1 MNQDLVKDLGV
12 LSEVVLLRPHA
23 LSNKEGG
30 GDFDFLQQGGAM
42 LGEKILETFGRPL
55 ITIKRTYVHQR
66 YFEWGQIDVLPS
78 LEWNGCVYASVKDV
92 MCHARVDDEG
102 VRRPRLGHDG
112 VISWLT
118 SLLWGGFYKEKYDGI
133 ICRAA
138 HEDGDFMRN
147 ALSWA
152 LGEAWAD
159 EMMTWALAG
168 EAQESVNHV
177 SSIRRAL
184 MWKSFR
190 RSGGDT
196 ISGIVRHW
204 WTEAGHHLK
213 PALPT
218 VAFLGPDGS
227 GKSSVIDGMC
237 EQLTRMGLQQRMM
250 HWRPYGLKGRE
261 DLGIPVSDPHANP
274 PRGWFESV
282 AKLGM
287 FFWDWWLASLTVLL
301 HARAKTS
308 VVVSDR
314 YYNDLLVDPI
324 RYRYGAGQGLARRI
338 FKLYP
343 KPDLVFILVGDPEVI
358 YPRKKE
364 VPLNVLRNQIVRYK
378 ALGRQLGET
387 ARLIDVNRPLEEVI
401 DNVNGQVRNYL
412 LGSPPQPREVDP
424 DRPLRV
430 AQFLPHYPSVEG
442 ITAYCRGLSR
452 ELNILAPGSC
462 PIITLRTQL
471 NNLSGDEE
479 LLHYPHS
486 SRNPMSLPKQL
497 LRDLENNIHELDGVV
512 FHGAYHPKVGM
523 IRRHL
528 TQIGIPFIFVPHD
541 PYVPELTQHHAFRK
555 WVFWHLFEKY
565 TIQNAAAVQLL
576 ADEHEL
582 PLREQGFTVP
592 TEVIP
597 NGCELE
603 AVQEVPEG
611 AHEPGSASRSR
622 VQYMGRMDR
631 NHKGLDLLILAF
643 AEYVKEN
650 PDEKVDLVL
659 TGNDWEDR
667 GELEELAKGTGMEGR
682 IIFTGPRPEHSLVIH
697 SEADVVILPSRFDGF
712 GLTIVEAMLA
722 SRPVLVSTRAGA
734 ASHVLRAGGG
744 WVFNPEVQEIK
755 EALAEALLNREQ
767 WAEMGRANHD
777 YVSTQLTWEMTAR
790 KTMAMYRKYFG

>member
-1 MNQDLVKDLGV
+1 MEQNLIKDLGS
-12 LSEVVLLRPHA
+12 LPGVVLLRPHG
-23 LSNKEGG
+23 LLEKEIE
-30 GDFDFLQQGGAM
+30 GDFDFLQRGGAVI
-42 LGEKILETFGRPL
+42 GDRILKNFGRPL
-55 ITIKRTYVHQR
+55 VTIKRTYVHQR
-66 YFEWGQIDVLPS
+66 YFDWGQIDVLPA
-78 LEWNGCVYASVKDV
+78 LEWNGCAYASVENV
-92 MCHARVDDEG
+92 VSHGRLDDDG
-102 VRRPRLGHDG
+102 IRRPRLGHDG

-118 SLLWGGFYKEKYDGI
+118 SLLWGGFYKAKYDGI

-138 HEDGDFMRN
+138 REDGDFMRD

-152 LGEAWAD
+152 LGAAWAD

-168 EAQESVNHV
+168 EAAKSENHI
-177 SSIRRAL
+177 SAIRRAL
-184 MWKSFR
+184 VWKNFR

-196 ISGIVRHW
+196 LSRMARHW
-204 WTEAGHHLK
+204 WTEARHHLQ
-213 PALPT
+213 PALPLI
-218 VAFLGPDGS
+218 AFLGPDGS
-227 GKSSVIDGMC
+227 GKSTVIEGMSK
-237 EQLTRMGLQQRMM
+237 QLALMGLQQRMM

-261 DLGIPVSDPHANP
+261 NLGIPVSDPHANP

-287 FFWDWWLASLTVLL
+287 LFWDWWLASLTVLR

-324 RYRYGAGQGLARRI
+324 RYRYGASQGLARKI
-338 FKLYP
+338 FRFYP
-343 KPDLVFILVGDPEVI
+343 KPDLVFILSGDPEVI

-364 VPLNVLRNQIVRYK
+364 VPLEVLRNQITRYK
-378 ALGRQLGET
+378 ALGRQLGEKG
-387 ARLIDVNRPLEEVI
+387 RIIDVNRPLNEVI
-401 DNVNGQVRNYL
+401 ADVNSQVRNFF
-412 LGSPPQPREVDP
+412 LGIAPEPRKIDP

-471 NNLSGDEE
+471 NHLSGDEE
-479 LLHYPHS
+479 LLHYPHA
-486 SRNPMSLPKQL
+486 SRNRMSLPRQL
-497 LRDLENNIHELDGVV
+497 LLDLENNIHQLDGVV

-523 IRRHL
+523 LRQHL
-528 TQIGIPFIFVPHD
+528 TRIGMPFIFVPHD

-555 WVFWHLFEKY
+555 WVFWHLFEKH

-576 ADEHEL
+576 ADEHET
-582 PLREQGFTVP
+582 PLREKGFSVP

-597 NGCELE
+597 NGCELG
-603 AVQEVPEG
+603 AVRKIPED
-611 AHEPGSASRSR
+611 AHEPGSAARSR
-622 VQYMGRMDR
+622 IQYMGRMDR
-631 NHKGLDLLILAF
+631 NHKGLDLLIHAF

-650 PDEKVDLVL
+650 PGEKVDLVL

-667 GELEELAKGTGMEGR
+667 GELEDLAKGTGMEDR
-682 IIFTGPRPEHSLVIH
+682 ITFTGPRPEHSLVIH

-744 WVFNPEVQEIK
+744 WVFNPEVSQIK
-755 EALAEALLNREQ
+755 DALAEALRKKSQ
-767 WAEMGRANHD
+767 WAEMGRANHE

-790 KTMAMYRKYFG
+790 KTLAMYRKYFG